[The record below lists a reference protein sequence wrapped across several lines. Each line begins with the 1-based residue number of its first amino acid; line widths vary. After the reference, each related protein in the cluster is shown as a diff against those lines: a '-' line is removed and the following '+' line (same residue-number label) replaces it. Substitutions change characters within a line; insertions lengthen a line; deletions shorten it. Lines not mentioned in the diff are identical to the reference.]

1 MRVQRRKGHVTVLGE
16 LHLNMLRLKLELE
29 LSPPDSR
36 TASCSPSYQHATEGL
51 RLSCVQY
58 IMLVCLHP
66 VILLL
71 INFLDL
77 SSSSS
82 SQNDTRP
89 RSPLNDYS
97 DYEENTTEP
106 TSSSTSEVPEFHPC
120 DYDMCV
126 EQQQTCK
133 ELAAV
138 TPCLCPGLSPRDNPP
153 SPPRLSHLTQQDDKG
168 VLVHWCAPTSIITHY
183 IVLVKGKD
191 KVIDKEI
198 KVQERKRAVVLRDVA
213 AGALVCVKAVNIA
226 GISTENGQSCATFE
240 PQHSDSGLALKL
252 GIIGGVVGLVV
263 LLILALLLWRHK
275 TLRKSTAR
283 NETGGVL

>member
-1 MRVQRRKGHVTVLGE
+1 
-16 LHLNMLRLKLELE
+16 
-29 LSPPDSR
+29 
-36 TASCSPSYQHATEGL
+36 
-51 RLSCVQY
+51 
-58 IMLVCLHP
+58 MLVCLHP
-66 VILLL
+66 VIPLLL

-82 SQNDTRP
+82 QNATRLH
-89 RSPLNDYS
+89 SPLNDYS
-97 DYEENTTEP
+97 DYDETTTEP
-106 TSSSTSEVPEFHPC
+106 LSSSTSEVPELDHC

-133 ELAAV
+133 ELQRTAV
-138 TPCLCPGLSPRDNPP
+138 SPCLCPGLSPRDYPP
-153 SPPRLSHLTQQDDKG
+153 SPPQLSYITQQDDKG
-168 VLVHWCAPTSIITHY
+168 VVVHWCAPTSIVTHY

-191 KVIDKEI
+191 KVIDREI
-198 KVQERKRAVVLRDVA
+198 EVQEKKRETVLWDVA

-226 GISTENGQSCATFE
+226 GDSKENKQSCATFE

-275 TLRKSTAR
+275 TWRKSTAR